1 MIFVARICDVS
12 METIRVI
19 YISKGIK
26 YLAPIIA
33 FFEIV
38 IWLLAMEVVMKDLSN
53 IANFFAFAFGFAMGT
68 YIGLIIEEKLS
79 IGMVILRIIT
89 TEESNEEII
98 SFMRSENYGITTMD
112 ATGSRGN
119 VKIILSLVNRADIPR
134 ITEHIQLTNPHAF
147 FSIEDVRYVN
157 EGVFRAQKTQYP
169 HRIIP
174 FVYPSPQEKIIQF
187 SGQIIPGNLSTD
199 GPCCRNVIVFRDPCV
214 KEKVPFS

>member
-1 MIFVARICDVS
+1 MSAPWSQKDEKLSFFMSNPELYSWVILPLLIFFARICDVS

-53 IANFFAFAFGFAMGT
+53 IANFLAFAFGFAMGT
-68 YIGLIIEEKLS
+68 YVGLVIEERLS
-79 IGMVILRIIT
+79 IGKVILRIVT
-89 TEESNEEII
+89 TDESNDEIV
-98 SFMRSENYGITTMD
+98 SFMRSENYGTTMID

-119 VKIILSLVNRADIPR
+119 VKMILSLVNRSEVPY
-134 ITEHIQLTNPHAF
+134 ITEKIQTTNPHAF

-157 EGVFRAQKTQYP
+157 EGVFRPKKPNTLTGLF
-169 HRIIP
+169 HS
-174 FVYPSPQEKIIQF
+174 FVRPRK
-187 SGQIIPGNLSTD
+187 
-199 GPCCRNVIVFRDPCV
+199 
-214 KEKVPFS
+214 KK